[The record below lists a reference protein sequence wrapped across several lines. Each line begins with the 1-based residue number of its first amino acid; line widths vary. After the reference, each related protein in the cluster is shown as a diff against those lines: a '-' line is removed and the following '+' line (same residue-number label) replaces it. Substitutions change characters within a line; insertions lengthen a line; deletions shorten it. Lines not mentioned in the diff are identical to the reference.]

1 MSSSRVS
8 DTTYI
13 FLVVLPWI
21 LPGGTMFGAELRVL
35 PESERTGGEVRML
48 RDHLRPLV
56 HTALDR
62 RLKAYEELKTPEQI
76 RAYQQRLRAEF
87 IRSLGGFP
95 ERTPLRPR
103 IVGRLE
109 GDRFRVEKLIYESRP
124 GFHVTAA
131 LYLPEAEP
139 PYPGVLLPCGHSE
152 NGKAA
157 ELYQRAAILMARN
170 GLAVLCYD
178 PIGQGERKQI
188 LQDSAG
194 RSATVKGRFRP
205 TGNTIW
211 PASPPSCW
219 DRTWRPIASGTES
232 AASTTW
238 RAGTTS
244 TSRASAAP
252 GTRAAA
258 S

>member
-35 PESERTGGEVRML
+35 PESERTGGEVRVL

-56 HTALDR
+56 HAALDR
-62 RLKAYEELKTPEQI
+62 RLRAYEELKTAEQI

-95 ERTPLRPR
+95 ERTLLRPR

-109 GDRFRVEKLIYESRP
+109 GDGFRAEKLIYESRP
-124 GFHVTAA
+124 GFHVTAV
-131 LYLPEAEP
+131 LYLPEADP

-152 NGKAA
+152 NG
-157 ELYQRAAILMARN
+157 R
-170 GLAVLCYD
+170 
-178 PIGQGERKQI
+178 
-188 LQDSAG
+188 
-194 RSATVKGRFRP
+194 RP
-205 TGNTIW
+205 N
-211 PASPPSCW
+211 
-219 DRTWRPIASGTES
+219 
-232 AASTTW
+232 
-238 RAGTTS
+238 S
-244 TSRASAAP
+244 TSGRPS
-252 GTRAAA
+252 
-258 S
+258 